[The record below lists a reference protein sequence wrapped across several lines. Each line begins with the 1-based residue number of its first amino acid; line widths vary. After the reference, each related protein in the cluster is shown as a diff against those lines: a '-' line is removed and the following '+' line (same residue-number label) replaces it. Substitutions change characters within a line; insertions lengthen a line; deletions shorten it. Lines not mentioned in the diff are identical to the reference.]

1 MTTMEKRIRISSV
14 LVVLG
19 LLLECGT
26 FLWKSPLAFFLFLFG
41 ACGLA
46 AAGIALFLVSLV
58 TVNRGES

>member
-1 MTTMEKRIRISSV
+1 MTAIEKRIRISSILV
-14 LVVLG
+14 LLG

-46 AAGIALFLVSLV
+46 AAGIALFLVSLI
-58 TVNRGES
+58 TVSRSEG